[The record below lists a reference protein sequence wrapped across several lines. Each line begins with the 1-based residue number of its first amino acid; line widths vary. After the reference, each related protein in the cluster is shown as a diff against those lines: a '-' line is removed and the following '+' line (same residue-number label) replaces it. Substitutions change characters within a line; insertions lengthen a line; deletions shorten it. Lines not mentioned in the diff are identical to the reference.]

1 MEATPY
7 FSGLKINGYLM
18 KEWTERRN
26 EYKTVIGE
34 ERKRYSLPDFFFF
47 ADTISYFALQ
57 IVLHSLFL

>member
-34 ERKRYSLPDFFFF
+34 ERKRYSLP
-47 ADTISYFALQ
+47 TSREINYV
-57 IVLHSLFL
+57 ILFVMQSMK